1 MPVPSPRNPIL
12 PARGSYAALNAN
24 LAAIQDGEVVFADD
38 QKQFYIKRLGVLVA
52 NNDAIPAS
60 LVLVNVKA
68 DLPAAVAGVIT
79 LAANT
84 TYFFLNTVDLTGDR
98 LVCSSGTS
106 LIGGSL
112 NNSRIKSTGLSAPL
126 ISSQY
131 SLTVRDLAIEA
142 TAIFDLNASGA
153 PGTTSVDFFGVN
165 IENASIIGTIANY
178 ALINFNNGAFNN
190 SAGLYIDGTV
200 DSLAFNN
207 LFFQGTS
214 DLVIIKS
221 TCVIQRRIRASLTG
235 AVVIG
240 PLSSFFEVQAGAI
253 IPNEGLQLI
262 DCSLTLVGGATAING
277 LGTIASSNIILIV
290 GCKGV
295 ENTAVIGQMYMQGN
309 ATATVVGAVNTFV
322 KAAGVTTASDQ
333 IAKYTHS
340 NNRLTNNAV
349 LERRFLLTA
358 QVSVTAASGVEFEV
372 GFFDSHISDVRVP
385 SRGKSTTTASNRP
398 ETVTITDVVQHGD
411 TDYIEIWVKNNTN
424 SSNLTVASMNVI
436 VSELN

>member
-24 LAAIQDGEVVFADD
+24 LASIQDGEVVFADD
-38 QKQFYIKRLGVLVA
+38 QNQFYIKRLGVLVA

-60 LVLVNVKA
+60 LVLVNTKA
-68 DLPAAVAGVIT
+68 DLPAAVTGAIT

-84 TYFFLNTVDLTGDR
+84 TYFFLSTVDLTGDR
-98 LVCSSGTS
+98 LVCSSGTT

-112 NNSRIKSTGLSAPL
+112 NNSRIKSTGLLAPL

-131 SLTVRDLAIEA
+131 SLTIRDIALEA
-142 TAIFDLNASGA
+142 QSVFSLNAIGA
-153 PGTTSVDFFGVN
+153 AGTTSVDCFGVN
-165 IENASIIGTIANY
+165 IENASVIGTISNY

-190 SAGLYIDGTV
+190 STGLYIDGTV

-207 LFFQGTS
+207 LFFQGS
-214 DLVIIKS
+214 GDLVIIKS

-240 PLSSFFEVQAGAI
+240 PSSSFFEVQSGAI

-277 LGTIASSNIILIV
+277 LGSIASSNIILIV

-295 ENTAVIGQMYMQGN
+295 ENTAVIGQMYMQSN
-309 ATATVVGAVNTFV
+309 TTATVISSVNTFF
-322 KAAGVTTASDQ
+322 KAAGVTTAADQ

-358 QVSVTAASGVEFEV
+358 QVSVTAASNVEFEV
-372 GFFDSHISDVRVP
+372 GFFDSHIGGVRAP

-398 ETVTITDVVQHGD
+398 ETVTISDVVQHGD
-411 TDYIEIWVKNNTN
+411 GDYIEIWIKNNTGATN
-424 SSNLTVASMNVI
+424 MTVVSMNVI